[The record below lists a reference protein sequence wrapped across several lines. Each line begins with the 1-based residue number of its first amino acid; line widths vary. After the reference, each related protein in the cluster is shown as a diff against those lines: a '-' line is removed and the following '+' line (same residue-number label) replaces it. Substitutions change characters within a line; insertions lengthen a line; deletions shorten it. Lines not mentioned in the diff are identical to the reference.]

1 MCHKAMTMRRAQA
14 MEEDKVDGMVLMDLW
29 TLHLLWIVLV
39 LDVC

>member
-1 MCHKAMTMRRAQA
+1 MAMRPAEA
-14 MEEDKVDGMVLMDLW
+14 EEDNKVDGMVLMDLW